1 MFLRCSALV
10 FGLRQLNLHPV
21 DPVDAVDEQDQYE
34 DERDL
39 CSSQPESIAQVE
51 RKLPSCHI
59 VVSLPADSP
68 R

>member
-10 FGLRQLNLHPV
+10 FGLRQLNLDPV

-39 CSSQPESIAQVE
+39 CSSQSEFIA
-51 RKLPSCHI
+51 
-59 VVSLPADSP
+59 
-68 R
+68 